1 MLPDQFKMKVD
12 NQVFKTM
19 CVVDTSNA
27 SWKNQKQPLSFF
39 DDVRTRISS
48 NAHMDDAFKSSLTD
62 RLKTLSQSSLNIL
75 VVGSQGVGKTATLT
89 QLFGQHDW
97 DHDAIQSS
105 SALIRHELNQLTC
118 WEGLLPSESEKPE
131 QADCEISALLSE
143 TAANGLPLVDLVLVV
158 LDSSSANID
167 NAYVDIQRT
176 FIAKL
181 GEHAEQRLVVLMNK
195 VDKVAQCIRGED
207 VEDIECIEEMMPL
220 DAEVWLDC
228 TSAAIRFHLRE
239 NVGIHITPLPY
250 SAVAVQKG
258 DAVRSYN
265 LIKLMARLMV
275 ALPPEKRLMLLNQ
288 PLSQGDE
295 TWRYHDER
303 KIYMQSIE
311 NLCFDALHK
320 GARDGDRF
328 GGQLGAFLGRH
339 GRALG
344 DIVSDGLRK
353 QFGTSV

>member
-1 MLPDQFKMKVD
+1 MLPDQFEMKVD

-19 CVVDTSNA
+19 CVVDASNA
-27 SWKNQKQPLSFF
+27 SWKSQKQPLSFF
-39 DDVRTRISS
+39 EDVRTRISS

-62 RLKTLSQSSLNIL
+62 RLTALSQSSLNIL
-75 VVGSQGVGKTATLT
+75 VVGSKGVGKTSTLT

-97 DHDAIQSS
+97 EHETIQSS
-105 SALIRHELNQLTC
+105 SQLVRHELNQLTC
-118 WEGLLPSESEKPE
+118 WEGLLPSESDKPE
-131 QADCEISALLSE
+131 QTECEISALLSE
-143 TAANGLPLVDLVLVV
+143 TTAKGLPLVDLVLVV
-158 LDSSSANID
+158 LDASSANID
-167 NAYVDIQRT
+167 NAYLDIQRT
-176 FIAKL
+176 LIAKL

-195 VDKVAQCIRGED
+195 ADKVAQTIRGED
-207 VEDIECIEEMMPL
+207 VEEMMPL

-228 TSAAIRFHLRE
+228 TSAAIRFHLHE
-239 NVGIHITPLPY
+239 NAGIHITPVPY

-258 DAVRSYN
+258 EAVRSYN
-265 LIKLMARLMV
+265 LIKLMTRLMV
-275 ALPPEKRLMLLNQ
+275 ALPQEKRLMLLNQ

>member
-1 MLPDQFKMKVD
+1 MLPDQFQMTVD
-12 NQVFKTM
+12 NKVFKRGRF
-19 CVVDTSNA
+19 VDASHASGTSP
-27 SWKNQKQPLSFF
+27 KQRLSFF
-39 DDVRTRISS
+39 DDVRARISGH
-48 NAHMDDAFKSSLTD
+48 AHMDDAFKASLTD

-89 QLFGQHDW
+89 QLFGQHEW

-105 SALIRHELNQLTC
+105 SLLIRHELNQLTC

-131 QADCEISALLSE
+131 QTDCEISALLSE

-167 NAYVDIQRT
+167 NAYVDIQKT
-176 FIAKL
+176 LIAKL

-195 VDKVAQCIRGED
+195 VDKVAQCIRGEY
-207 VEDIECIEEMMPL
+207 VEDMMPL

-239 NVGIHITPLPY
+239 NVGIHITPLLY

-258 DAVRSYN
+258 EAVRSYN